1 MIHPSEDKAFILG
14 AGFSRAEQFPL
25 VSGLRAGVIHFI
37 EAEQHSAYR
46 VFLQPGNGGFSK
58 GQFYEGLERIDPTH
72 EMEFED
78 LLIALSKQCHAAS
91 DNQDPCCTTNRV
103 LRTGCARLL
112 WCIQN
117 SICNTST
124 CYQNFAQWLK
134 RERKPLVIS
143 FNWDLLLEKSL
154 SDARIQWSYEL
165 DLGGVTI
172 LKPHGSINWSGHL
185 REQLSGGI
193 YGMESYRA

>member
-72 EMEFED
+72 EMEFEE

-91 DNQDPCCTTNRV
+91 FGVSKTQSATRRRAIRTSPSGLSANESLWLFLSTGTSFLKNR
-103 LRTGCARLL
+103 
-112 WCIQN
+112 
-117 SICNTST
+117 
-124 CYQNFAQWLK
+124 
-134 RERKPLVIS
+134 
-143 FNWDLLLEKSL
+143 
-154 SDARIQWSYEL
+154 
-165 DLGGVTI
+165 
-172 LKPHGSINWSGHL
+172 
-185 REQLSGGI
+185 
-193 YGMESYRA
+193 